1 MTDSPAPTA
10 QTNNT
15 QTDSTQTNST
25 QTNSTD
31 ATGKTLLQ
39 LTGIKK
45 SYDQTEVL
53 KDITLDIKHG
63 EFLTLLGPSGCG
75 KTTLLRLI
83 AGFEQPS
90 VGKIQ
95 LDGMQ
100 MAGLPAD
107 KRPVNT
113 VFQQYALFPHMTV
126 AQNVAYGLKIKKVP
140 KAEIQ
145 TRVREMLAMVQM
157 EHLANRRPQDL
168 SGGQQQRVA
177 IARAVINRPKL
188 LLLDEPLSALDHK
201 LRLQMQSELKRLQRE
216 VGITFVF
223 VTHDQEEALSMSDRI
238 AVMKDGRLQQIGTP
252 IQIYETPANLFTAK
266 FIGEANLF
274 EAKVHGV
281 YPDQPDRNGQ
291 ITNGRIEVEVCE
303 AQDHTTDAP
312 HLRNLRRPD
321 FANAVQVGDKVN
333 LLLRPEDLRIYDP
346 KDETHTGLLGRVIE
360 SNYKG
365 STLDSIIELENGH
378 IIKASEFFDEEDPS
392 FDYKMHEAVKV
403 SWVDGW
409 EWLLPNDTSTSDGTA
424 DDAAFNHAAAEVVS
438 ADTMRGPNAMQ
449 KDMD

>member
-1 MTDSPAPTA
+1 MTNSPATVISASANSASNYDKNTPTDS
-10 QTNNT
+10 
-15 QTDSTQTNST
+15 NS
-25 QTNSTD
+25 
-31 ATGKTLLQ
+31 LLQ
-39 LTGIKK
+39 ITGVKK
-45 SYDQTEVL
+45 SYDQTQVL
-53 KDITLDIKHG
+53 TDINLNIKHG

-83 AGFEQPS
+83 AGFEQPTAGAI
-90 VGKIQ
+90 V
-95 LDGMQ
+95 LDGVQ
-100 MAGLPAD
+100 MAGLSAD

-113 VFQQYALFPHMTV
+113 VFQQYALFPHMSV
-126 AQNVAYGLKIKKVP
+126 AQNVAYGLKLKKVP
-140 KAEIQ
+140 KDEIQ

-216 VGITFVF
+216 LGITFVF

-238 AVMKDGRLQQIGTP
+238 AVMKDGRFQQIGTP
-252 IQIYETPANLFTAK
+252 IEIYETPANLFTAK

-274 EAKVHGV
+274 KAEVKGV
-281 YPDQPDRNGQ
+281 NLKQPDRDGRV
-291 ITNGRIEVEVCE
+291 TNGRIEVEVCE
-303 AQDHTTDAP
+303 AQDGPTT
-312 HLRNLRRPD
+312 LRNLRRPA
-321 FANAVQVGDKVN
+321 FATAVQVGDIVN

-346 KDETHTGLLGRVIE
+346 NDTTHTGLLGRVIE

-378 IIKASEFFDEEDPS
+378 VIKASEFFDEDDPS
-392 FDYKMHEAVKV
+392 FDYKLNEGVKV

-409 EWLLPNDTSTSDGTA
+409 EWVLPDDTHGDTNDGYDDVDNEKDG
-424 DDAAFNHAAAEVVS
+424 S
-438 ADTMRGPNAMQ
+438 
-449 KDMD
+449 

>member
-1 MTDSPAPTA
+1 MTDSPATA
-10 QTNNT
+10 ASTFTQSAKADSA
-15 QTDSTQTNST
+15 QTDST
-25 QTNSTD
+25 D
-31 ATGKTLLQ
+31 PTGKTLLQ
-39 LTGIKK
+39 LTGVKK

-216 VGITFVF
+216 LGITFVF

-238 AVMKDGRLQQIGTP
+238 AVMKDGRFQQIGTP
-252 IQIYETPANLFTAK
+252 IEIYETPANLFTAK

-274 EAKVHGV
+274 QAEVHGV
-281 YPDQPDRNGQ
+281 YPEQADRNGQ
-291 ITNGRIEVEVCE
+291 VTNGRIEVEVCE
-303 AQDHTTDAP
+303 SQAQDGPT

-321 FANAVQVGDKVN
+321 FANAVQVGDRVN

-346 KDETHTGLLGRVIE
+346 KDTHHAGLLGRVIE

-365 STLDSIIELENGH
+365 STLDSIIELQNGH
-378 IIKASEFFDEEDPS
+378 IIKASEFFDEDDPS
-392 FDYKMHEAVKV
+392 FDYNLNEAVKV

-409 EWLLPNDTSTSDGTA
+409 EWVLPNDTSTTDNKT
-424 DDAAFNHAAAEVVS
+424 DDVSFNHAAAEAVTV
-438 ADTMRGPNAMQ
+438 DTMNDLNATQ
-449 KDMD
+449 KGVD